1 MSRVSNLYRYQV
13 IDLEIDAAQDRI
25 KAIDSELADN
35 EALQNAKTNLDQQ
48 VEQTRQAAQENSGA
62 EHAVEA
68 QRQKIE
74 STDTRLYSGTV
85 TNPKELEDLQAESE
99 SLNRHF
105 QVLEDRLLETMV
117 ILDDAAALEDQAS
130 KDFNAIA
137 AQNEVESAE
146 LVIERKELI
155 KTISRLSEEREVAAA
170 TISENDMAKY
180 QELRE
185 NYKGLAIAD
194 LADGSCSACGLEHT
208 ASVQQRARLGEEFIF
223 CDQCKRMLFSG

>member
-13 IDLEIDAAQDRI
+13 IDLKIDAAQDRI

-35 EALQNAKTNLDQQ
+35 EALQNAKANLDQK
-48 VEQTRQAAQENSGA
+48 VEQTRQVAQDNSGA

-68 QRQKIE
+68 QRQKID

-99 SLNRHF
+99 SLNRHL
-105 QVLEDRLLETMV
+105 QTLEDRLLETMV
-117 ILDDAAALEDQAS
+117 ILDDAAGLEDQAS
-130 KDFNAIA
+130 KEFDAIA
-137 AQNEVESAE
+137 VQNEVESEE
-146 LVIERKELI
+146 LVKERKQLI
-155 KTISRLSEEREVAAA
+155 KTISRLNEEREVAAA

-194 LADGSCSACGLEHT
+194 LSDGSCSACGLEHT
-208 ASVQQRARLGEEFIF
+208 ASVRQKARLGEEFIF
-223 CDQCKRMLFSG
+223 CDQCKRILFSG